1 MHCPHAKDTL
11 EEGEKTARKEPRDQE
26 TAAGPMTPVWEEGV
40 SKGRAVKR
48 YFHLRVQM
56 TSWEKPMFSVWID
69 DGGGLTYTV
78 NMVYYQLVNKE
89 TNLVGSQVEYS

>member
-11 EEGEKTARKEPRDQE
+11 EEGETAARKEPRDQE
-26 TAAGPMTPVWEEGV
+26 TAAGPVTPVWEEGV
-40 SKGRAVKR
+40 RKGGAVKR

-69 DGGGLTYTV
+69 DVGGGAY
-78 NMVYYQLVNKE
+78 VYCEYGL
-89 TNLVGSQVEYS
+89 LSVGR